1 MPGRLGMDSSTLEES
16 TSFVGHVRT
25 MTFTPRPTG
34 SHYRVLN
41 RGVTRSDSH
50 LNGIT
55 LAAVLRMKC
64 KGVSTEA
71 AAQ

>member
-1 MPGRLGMDSSTLEES
+1 MLGRLGMDSSTLEET

-25 MTFTPRPTG
+25 TTFTPRPTG

-41 RGVTRSDSH
+41 RGVTCSDSH
-50 LNGIT
+50 LDGIT

-71 AAQ
+71 GAQ